1 MTRAGFA
8 GGAMSAVALPRL
20 GAAASAADVVDVTL
34 TAAPLS
40 FRPTASVTFAGLAYN
55 GHLPGPVLRVRRGQ
69 RLRVR
74 YVNRTGEPSTIHWH
88 GMILPNAMDGVPDV
102 TQPAVPSGGTFVYEF
117 APEPAGTRW
126 YHSHSEMQ
134 AVRGL
139 VGAIVV
145 EDPHDEPADRDV
157 VVVFHDVPNM
167 RSVERAMHGTSS
179 GAMIDPLGSPELAAM
194 KRGDKMGDEP
204 NYVAHCINGA
214 AYPKTKP
221 IVAKGGACVRL
232 RVLNANLTQ
241 TRYVRL
247 AGHTLRVTHSDGNRL
262 PQAVE
267 VDALRVGA
275 AERYD
280 AWFELTKPGAFL
292 LQGLSTDP
300 LGFEQALVVATP
312 GMERTSPLS
321 VSATLDG
328 VRYFTYELA
337 GGLGGKFVA
346 PHADVTQH
354 YELGGGKYRSA
365 RWTMNDKI
373 WPNTTKIRMRRGQR
387 ALVSFRKTSDMHHP
401 MHLHGHVFEIVEI
414 NGRALAKPLPKDVS
428 LVDPNGGTMT
438 WSFDATSPGGRW
450 LLHCHND
457 VHMMDGMITEVVYA

>member
-1 MTRAGFA
+1 
-8 GGAMSAVALPRL
+8 MSATALARL
-20 GAAASAADVVDVTL
+20 TSAAANTDVVDVTL
-34 TAAPLS
+34 TAAPHA
-40 FRPTASVTFAGLAYN
+40 FNPVARVAFAGLAYN
-55 GHLPGPVLRVRRGQ
+55 GSIPGPVLRLRHGQ

-74 YVNRTGEPSTIHWH
+74 YVNRTGESSSIHWH
-88 GMILPNAMDGVPDV
+88 GMILPNRVDGVPDV
-102 TQPAVPSGGTFVYEF
+102 TQRPVPNGGTFVYEF
-117 APEPAGTRW
+117 SPDPPGTRW
-126 YHSHSEMQ
+126 YHSHSGTQ

-145 EDPHDEPADRDV
+145 EDPRDEHADQDI
-157 VVVFHDVPNM
+157 VVVFHDVPSM
-167 RSVERAMHGTSS
+167 GTFERAMGGTSS
-179 GAMIDPLGSPELAAM
+179 GAMVDPLGSPELAAM

-214 AYPKTKP
+214 VYPKTKP
-221 IVAKGGACVRL
+221 IVVKVGERVRL

-267 VDALRVGA
+267 IDALRVGA

-280 AWFELTKPGAFL
+280 AWFELTQPGAFL
-292 LQGLSTDP
+292 LQSLSTDP
-300 LGFEQALVVATP
+300 LAFEQAVVVATP

-321 VSATLDG
+321 VRATLDG

-354 YELGGGKYRSA
+354 YELGGGKYGSA
-365 RWTMNDKI
+365 RWTMNGKV

-387 ALVSFRKTSDMHHP
+387 ALVSFKNTSDMHHP

-428 LVDPNGGTMT
+428 LVDPDGGTMT

-457 VHMMDGMITEVVYA
+457 VHMMDGMMTEVVYA